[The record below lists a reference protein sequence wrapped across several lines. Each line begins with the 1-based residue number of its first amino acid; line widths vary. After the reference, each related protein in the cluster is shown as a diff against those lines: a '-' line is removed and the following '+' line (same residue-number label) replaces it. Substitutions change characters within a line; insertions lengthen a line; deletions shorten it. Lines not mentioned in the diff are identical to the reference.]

1 MNSVTKFLIET
12 HEIMGGH
19 AKVYRTSQNGGVY
32 QLGVCVASEGKM
44 YRRSLRTEHLETEI
58 GLPSFYQTLPSLEK

>member
-1 MNSVTKFLIET
+1 MTSDTKFLTES

-32 QLGVCVASEGKM
+32 QLGVWVASECKSSDDLGPLASKTKGDIC
-44 YRRSLRTEHLETEI
+44 SI
-58 GLPSFYQTLPSLEK
+58 ASA